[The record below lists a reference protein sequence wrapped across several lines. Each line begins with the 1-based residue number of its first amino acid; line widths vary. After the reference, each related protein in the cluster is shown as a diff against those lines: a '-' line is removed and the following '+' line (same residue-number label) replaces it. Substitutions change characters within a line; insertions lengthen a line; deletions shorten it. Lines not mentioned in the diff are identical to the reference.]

1 MVLICGLLHTNT
13 SESSIQSVRF
23 RDLNGNHPCWQGVL
37 GPMGASTIRCGAGK
51 EMSQETR
58 RLFQGEAPPSDFSV
72 LTWPALNIQRFFLF
86 YMSNITPIISTEPH
100 KGICRVF
107 FASHM
112 EQHFFT
118 VSC

>member
-1 MVLICGLLHTNT
+1 MLAGCPWAHGCL
-13 SESSIQSVRF
+13 
-23 RDLNGNHPCWQGVL
+23 
-37 GPMGASTIRCGAGK
+37 TIRCGAGK

-72 LTWPALNIQRFFLF
+72 PTWPALNIQRFFLF

-112 EQHFFT
+112 EQHFLPSVAEAMTLSFSGRWSGT
-118 VSC
+118 YYVSV